1 MAGIHPRDQRFVFNA
16 RQLDDNQSL
25 ADCNITHNSTIHFVF
40 GIPCFYATPAYE
52 QFNRLPRSESSDSSS
67 TSKGDRSDSSSTSK
81 RDIAPANV
89 KTVHCPDCQVQANVY
104 YCNTKEDNE
113 GCVFYRCPYFSAGGC
128 QFVQCADTVDE
139 GLQKRVEHA
148 TQETSC
154 PQGNNMSLMEER
166 LQRILDHMKWME
178 QFLIVCII
186 ALAYVVFVK

>member
-1 MAGIHPRDQRFVFNA
+1 MRIYVKTLKGRIISLEVARSDTIASVKDKIYAERAVVAGSRGDRQLWMAGIHPRDQRFVFNA

-113 GCVFYRCPYFSAGGC
+113 GCVFYRCPYFSIHTGWWLPVRPVRRHG
-128 QFVQCADTVDE
+128 
-139 GLQKRVEHA
+139 
-148 TQETSC
+148 
-154 PQGNNMSLMEER
+154 
-166 LQRILDHMKWME
+166 
-178 QFLIVCII
+178 
-186 ALAYVVFVK
+186 

>member
-89 KTVHCPDCQVQANVY
+89 KTVHCPECQVQANVY
-104 YCNTKEDNE
+104 YCNTEEDNE
-113 GCVFYRCPYFSAGGC
+113 GCVFYRCPYFSVSD
-128 QFVQCADTVDE
+128 FPIV
-139 GLQKRVEHA
+139 L
-148 TQETSC
+148 
-154 PQGNNMSLMEER
+154 LM
-166 LQRILDHMKWME
+166 LM
-178 QFLIVCII
+178 FII
-186 ALAYVVFVK
+186 KPNLKLN

>member
-52 QFNRLPRSESSDSSS
+52 QFNRLPRELGFEFDEQRRQEQR
-67 TSKGDRSDSSSTSK
+67 SKG
-81 RDIAPANV
+81 DIAPANV